1 MRVGASPALWAT
13 NCVASAGNS
22 VRRRR
27 CSRSRARRWA
37 IVMWNTAQGEC
48 SALPPVPA
56 SESFR
61 RVEPQRPGGPGPL
74 APCPPLTC
82 SRATDAG
89 RLLRGGETGPMSRCR
104 AWRGVQKRLL
114 RSVLARRR
122 AVAGGRL
129 PVLGWVRPSGGHPA
143 GVRRTGL
150 PVVVRQIRAPGQS
163 WLPAEARRMRGRGGR
178 GGGDAAQDEGA
189 GGSLS
194 PVGRSCQAAPPS
206 HAAPFVTGP
215 SPRGDRCRTARAGRF
230 APGGADRGLGADP
243 WSTWARSDGTGSTD
257 PSGPGAETVTRLVSP
272 AAGGRQQASGGL
284 SPRTVQ
290 VVRRGRAPWCAA
302 GKRSCQVRFRLRRFR
317 SRAEAFA
324 AGQPAKVSFPVR
336 MSKCGGRKGWR
347 P

>member
-215 SPRGDRCRTARAGRF
+215 SPRGDRCRTARAGAVR
-230 APGGADRGLGADP
+230 AGWRGPWTRGGPVVNVGAVRRDRLHRSLGPRSRDRH
-243 WSTWARSDGTGSTD
+243 TARESGSWWPTAGIRRSLSED
-257 PSGPGAETVTRLVSP
+257 CAGGPSG
-272 AAGGRQQASGGL
+272 
-284 SPRTVQ
+284 
-290 VVRRGRAPWCAA
+290 
-302 GKRSCQVRFRLRRFR
+302 
-317 SRAEAFA
+317 
-324 AGQPAKVSFPVR
+324 
-336 MSKCGGRKGWR
+336 
-347 P
+347 